1 MSTQETLQTASLAPE
16 VPIEPAQEVSAEPVQ
31 TAATEQKVVESPKDR
46 RKKRVK
52 KVYAWSEDKISYWD
66 GVEETFN
73 SLGYVFVEAAKNMFG
88 DQEYHNFKVKLRN
101 LLSGD
106 ERKSSK

>member
-1 MSTQETLQTASLAPE
+1 MSTQETLQKAQLALE

-31 TAATEQKVVESPKDR
+31 TAATGQEVVEFP
-46 RKKRVK
+46 KKRRSSKRHAYSVD
-52 KVYAWSEDKISYWD
+52 EMSYLN
-66 GVEETFN
+66 GMMGTFN
-73 SLGYVFVEAAKNMFG
+73 SLGYLFVEAAKNMLG
-88 DQEYHNFKVKLRN
+88 DQGYHDIKVKLRN

>member
-31 TAATEQKVVESPKDR
+31 TVATEQEVELPKDR

-52 KVYAWSEDKISYWD
+52 KVYAWYEDKISYWD

-73 SLGYVFVEAAKNMFG
+73 SLGYLFVEAVKNMVG
-88 DQEYHNFKVKLRN
+88 DQGYHDIKVKLRN

-106 ERKSSK
+106 KKKSSK

>member
-1 MSTQETLQTASLAPE
+1 MSTQETLQTAPLAPE
-16 VPIEPAQEVSAEPVQ
+16 VPVESAQEVSAEPVQ
-31 TAATEQKVVESPKDR
+31 TVATEQEVELPKDR

-73 SLGYVFVEAAKNMFG
+73 SLGYLFVEAVKNMVG
-88 DQEYHNFKVKLRN
+88 DQGYHDIKVKLRN

-106 ERKSSK
+106 KKKSSK